1 MSKMATSERQRT
13 RISSKIDRLPQSV
26 KAQVDEMISDMSDSY
41 QDISDYLKEQ
51 GHDISRGAVGRY
63 ALRMNKVAQR
73 LSESLEK
80 TKLIL
85 DRLEKNPELDAAKAA
100 QALMTDGLMQRIS
113 TADGDFFEMPIEKA
127 GRLLAELRRVD
138 IAEKKLS
145 FEMRK
150 KIDLAFDEMEASILH
165 EINYDPVLSVQFR
178 EILLKAKEKMM
189 SDE

>member
-1 MSKMATSERQRT
+1 
-13 RISSKIDRLPQSV
+13 
-26 KAQVDEMISDMSDSY
+26 MSDSY